1 MMLHLIGTRYNL
13 NYMETE
19 RVEEEQIQ
27 VIEMTQI
34 NNKLEL
40 KQVPASRVEG
50 TSLCKTNTLTTLKLR
65 LKGTCASSKC
75 GAVGIDKERDGVQL
89 SEGLLPELT
98 PKHVAIIMDGNRRWA
113 RERGLP
119 VQLGHRAGG
128 KAMKQLALSCQNHGA
143 RVLSLFS
150 FSTENW
156 VRPEV
161 LLLQHYQSS
170 IFFMSRVTRGRYVPR
185 DDMRVSFV
193 GDRSRLPLPLQSVM
207 CGAEE
212 LSKPNKGMHLCFAIN
227 YSGRYD
233 IIEAT
238 KRIAA
243 KVKNGNLQV
252 DDIDDTV
259 FQQHLDTNIIDDFPN
274 PDLLIR
280 TSGELRISNYMLW
293 QVAYAEMFFCNKLF
307 PDFANEDLV
316 EAITAFQQRQ
326 RRYGGV

>member
-1 MMLHLIGTRYNL
+1 MLSSQFSIPTQMNNL
-13 NYMETE
+13 FSVQSKTKREG
-19 RVEEEQIQ
+19 
-27 VIEMTQI
+27 I
-34 NNKLEL
+34 N
-40 KQVPASRVEG
+40 SSFIRF
-50 TSLCKTNTLTTLKLR
+50 R
-65 LKGTCASSKC
+65 LAGASSKC
-75 GAVGIDKERDGVQL
+75 GAVGIDKERDGDQL
-89 SEGLLPELT
+89 SEGLLPELM

-156 VRPEV
+156 VRPEEEV
-161 LLLQHYQSS
+161 DFLMNLLEE
-170 IFFMSRVTRGRYVPR
+170 VTASDIHELITK

-193 GDRSRLPLPLQSVM
+193 GDRSRLPLTLQSVM
-207 CGAEE
+207 CSAEE

-252 DDIDDTV
+252 DNIDDAV

>member
-1 MMLHLIGTRYNL
+1 MLSSQFSIPTQMNNL
-13 NYMETE
+13 FSVQSKTHREG
-19 RVEEEQIQ
+19 
-27 VIEMTQI
+27 I
-34 NNKLEL
+34 N
-40 KQVPASRVEG
+40 SSFIRF
-50 TSLCKTNTLTTLKLR
+50 R
-65 LKGTCASSKC
+65 LAGASSKC
-75 GAVGIDKERDGVQL
+75 GVVGIDKERDGVQL
-89 SEGLLPELT
+89 SEGLLPEFT
-98 PKHVAIIMDGNRRWA
+98 PKHVAIIMDRNRRWA

-156 VRPEV
+156 VHPEEEV
-161 LLLQHYQSS
+161 DFLMNLLEE
-170 IFFMSRVTRGRYVPR
+170 VTASDIHELITK

-193 GDRSRLPLPLQSVM
+193 GDRSRLPVPLQSVM
-207 CGAEE
+207 CSAEE

-252 DDIDDTV
+252 GDIDDTV